1 MFVSIIRPS
10 EALAATV
17 SHVDFSKVLKAFGKN
32 PVHACMQFCVPLFEC
47 YSACSVSLITYLCCS
62 SLLCHLLAVFA
73 CSLLQQYVS
82 FLAFLFTQ
90 LKKYGDSRTSSK
102 LKSPLLG
109 ISGNV
114 KVGYDVRK
122 LSSNCSHKPMLG

>member
-32 PVHACMQFCVPLFEC
+32 PVHACMQFWVPLFEC
-47 YSACSVSLITYLCCS
+47 YLCCC

-73 CSLLQQYVS
+73 SSLLQQYVS

-90 LKKYGDSRTSSK
+90 LKKYGDFRTSSK